1 MSRSIRKFIYNDYT
15 FLNKLKL
22 NEISDISELKKF
34 KIEALKRNWFLNKTL
49 FIIKKKNDIILDYM
63 VGLYFLV
70 YNGNNFS
77 LLFIKENMVG
87 YRIGEFIIT
96 KKLGSQIHNNKR
108 NSNKIK

>member
-1 MSRSIRKFIYNDYT
+1 MTRSIRKFIYNDYI

-22 NEISDISELKKF
+22 NEVSEISELKKF
-34 KIEALKRNWFLNKTL
+34 KIEAVKKNWFLNKTL

-70 YNGNNFS
+70 YNGNSFF

-96 KKLGSQIHNNKR
+96 KNLGSQIHNNKR
-108 NSNKIK
+108 NSNKSK